1 MTIHFTIDVKNWK
14 IKTNFDVKEA
24 VDEFKKSIK
33 CPDPQSCE
41 MELSKEFYLN
51 CDINFQ
57 NSDLS
62 NKYNQNSSFKNE
74 TSKLTV
80 NIY

>member
-1 MTIHFTIDVKNWK
+1 MTINFPIDVKNLK

-41 MELSKEFYLN
+41 IELSKEFYLN

-57 NSDLS
+57 NSDSS
-62 NKYNQNSSFKNE
+62 NNYNKNSSFKNE
-74 TSKLTV
+74 TCRLTG

>member
-1 MTIHFTIDVKNWK
+1 MTITFSIDVKNWK

-24 VDEFKKSIK
+24 IDEFKKSIK

-41 MELSKEFYLN
+41 IELSKEFNLN

-57 NSDLS
+57 TLDSS
-62 NKYNQNSSFKNE
+62 NNYNQNSLFKRE
-74 TSKLTV
+74 TSKFTG